1 MKKNLLFIFLICLA
15 VLAGC
20 KQDNRQDDSD
30 LPTSLGKP
38 GEMLVVIDTA
48 LWDSPVGKEL
58 RLIFRSA
65 IPGLPEPEP
74 YYSMQR
80 VSPFQLNNFLKIHR
94 NLLFVAAFDDNT
106 PASNRLKGFI
116 APDARERI
124 EADPSLFYM
133 INKNLNA
140 KDQVV
145 MYLFGKNRDQLL
157 ANLRENS
164 AEIREQFNRAE
175 LERVNRALF
184 SKDEN
189 RKLSQELSRRHDF
202 SIRIPDRY
210 KLAKEADNFIWLRD
224 YARIDK
230 NIIITYKPYTSQD
243 QFSPEN
249 IIAWRDSIGRE
260 QIFGSGEKDTVSYM
274 LTQTYVPAETRNIN
288 FNNKFAVETR
298 GLWMLKNETMGGSF
312 ISYTFVDETLKRI
325 YYIEGFLYAPGTN
338 KREYMREME
347 VILRTFSQSQE
358 RNT

>member
-1 MKKNLLFIFLICLA
+1 MKKNLLFILLICMVA
-15 VLAGC
+15 FISCNQEGR
-20 KQDNRQDDSD
+20 KEDDD
-30 LPTSLGKP
+30 LPSSLGKP

-65 IPGLPEPEP
+65 VPGLPEPEP
-74 YYSMQR
+74 FYSMQR

-106 PASNRLKGFI
+106 PSSNRLKGFI

-124 EADPSLFYM
+124 AADPSLFYM

-145 MYLFGKNRDQLL
+145 MYLFGQNRDQLL
-157 ANLRENS
+157 TNLRENS
-164 AEIREQFNRAE
+164 NEIREQFNKAE
-175 LERVNRALF
+175 LERVTRTLF

-202 SIRIPDRY
+202 TLRIPDRY
-210 KLAKEADNFIWLRD
+210 KLAKEDDNFVWLRD

-230 NIIITYKPYTSQD
+230 NILITYKPYTSQD

-274 LTQTYVPAETRNIN
+274 LTQTYVPVETRNVN
-288 FNNKFAVETR
+288 FNNKFSVETR

-312 ISYTFVDETLKRI
+312 ISYTFVDEALKRI

-338 KREYMREME
+338 KREHMREME
-347 VILRTFSQSQE
+347 VILKSFTQKDE
-358 RNT
+358 KNI